1 MEPLHA
7 AHAVGSNLIRTGIN
21 IVDSDFK
28 RVSFPSCFAAGG
40 AAASRFDN
48 VTLPKTSAR
57 RGGLPIAEAK
67 GKPPRRAIGG
77 CFATPAL
84 YLGLVYFRE

>member
-1 MEPLHA
+1 MEQFHA

-21 IVDSDFK
+21 ILDSDFK
-28 RVSFPSCFAAGG
+28 RVNFPSCFAAGG
-40 AAASRFDN
+40 AAAPIYN
-48 VTLPKTSAR
+48 VALPKTSAR